1 MLEFNPKK
9 RLTAEDL
16 LKSSLFDEF
25 RKPELEKGSPV
36 KIRAGID
43 RMRDFDYAK
52 KKFKK
57 LSKIDLKKIL
67 TLEINKFKLGPQE
80 EKAE

>member
-16 LKSSLFDEF
+16 LKSSVFDEF
-25 RKPELEKGSPV
+25 RKPELEKCSPV

-43 RMRDFDYAK
+43 RMRDFDYSK